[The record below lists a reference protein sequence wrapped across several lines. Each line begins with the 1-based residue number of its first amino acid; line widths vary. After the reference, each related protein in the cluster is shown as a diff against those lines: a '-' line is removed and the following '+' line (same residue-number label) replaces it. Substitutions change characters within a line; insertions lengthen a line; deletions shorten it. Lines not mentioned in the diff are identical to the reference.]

1 MPAPSV
7 WKRGCRGLTLS
18 GPGTVRHA
26 PGPACADGDTG
37 TLAAAG
43 GEGKAPRPESPH
55 AQRWTCATTSK
66 RRSPALIH
74 GGGWRRAVTAA
85 SAAERTPSPW
95 SLCPESSHTAVQ
107 RGATRAEAPRE
118 RDPAL
123 PSLQEAPETALRLR
137 VNRRWPSSPE
147 ATRWGRPCLPWRGP
161 GSPWLWG
168 GGQVW
173 GLAEPPPPLSALRD
187 TQAAGEHLRSSCP
200 VPGAVRGPWLS
211 RPPGGGGGGRLVPL
225 QPTGPPRPGLVS
237 VTVCGGNSE
246 ASPNTLPQ

>member
-1 MPAPSV
+1 MPAPSA

-161 GSPWLWG
+161 GSPWPWG
-168 GGQVW
+168 GGQESTSEAHALCR
-173 GLAEPPPPLSALRD
+173 GLCEAPGSAGLL
-187 TQAAGEHLRSSCP
+187 E
-200 VPGAVRGPWLS
+200 AVA
-211 RPPGGGGGGRLVPL
+211 GGGWSPCSPQAPHGRGWSL
-225 QPTGPPRPGLVS
+225 
-237 VTVCGGNSE
+237 
-246 ASPNTLPQ
+246 